1 MAETKRRRPL
11 KKLVKKVQTA
21 RANSLER
28 RSDRLKTR
36 AARVRKC
43 ASK

>member
-1 MAETKRRRPL
+1 MAETIRRRPL

-28 RSDRLKTR
+28 RSERLKKRAPRVRRR
-36 AARVRKC
+36 AAN
-43 ASK
+43 